1 MKKIFSLIIACFMA
15 LFSFASMSTI
25 TASADTVYSRDPV
38 NYIAFVNPSNPN
50 STTTLTASYSV
61 KYNPDVI
68 TYDGYVLSDW
78 YYDSFSISVSEQ
90 ADGWMLLTASAR
102 YKNPNSSTACP
113 NVFMLKFSAIDDI
126 SNVRSA
132 FNNEY
137 YNLYNHLADYYYNV
151 QSVGNKTSAVV
162 RAMGDI
168 DADFII
174 ESDDDCDE
182 ITKYI
187 ASLPSMVSP
196 GTLEFKLANVNFSA
210 YVDISDA
217 VLIASYAANS
227 ASYFWA
233 PVI

>member
-1 MKKIFSLIIACFMA
+1 MKKLFSVITACFMV
-15 LFSFASMSTI
+15 LITFAAMSSI
-25 TASADTVYSRDPV
+25 TASADTCYSRDPV

-113 NVFMLKFSAIDDI
+113 NVFMLKFSAIDEI

-151 QSVGNKTSAVV
+151 QSIGNKTSVVV

-174 ESDDDCDE
+174 ETSDHEE

-187 ASLPSMVSP
+187 VSFPSLVVP
-196 GTLEFKLANVNFSA
+196 GTLEFKLANVNFSS
-210 YVDISDA
+210 YVDVSDS
-217 VLIASYAANS
+217 VFIANYTTYYVD
-227 ASYFWA
+227 YFWA

>member
-1 MKKIFSLIIACFMA
+1 MKKLFSVITACFMV
-15 LFSFASMSTI
+15 LITFAAMSSI
-25 TASADTVYSRDPV
+25 TASADTCYSRDPV

-113 NVFMLKFSAIDDI
+113 NVFMLKFSAIDET

-151 QSVGNKTSAVV
+151 QSIGNKTSAVV

-174 ESDDDCDE
+174 ETSDHEE

-187 ASLPSMVSP
+187 ASLPSLVVP
-196 GTLEFKLANVNFSA
+196 GTLEFKLANVNFSS
-210 YVDISDA
+210 YVDVSDS
-217 VLIASYAANS
+217 VFIANYTTYYVD
-227 ASYFWA
+227 YFWA

>member
-1 MKKIFSLIIACFMA
+1 MKKLFSVITACFMV
-15 LFSFASMSTI
+15 LFTFAAMSSI
-25 TASADTVYSRDPV
+25 TASADTCYSRDPV

-113 NVFMLKFSAIDDI
+113 NVFMLKFSAIDEI

-151 QSVGNKTSAVV
+151 QSIGNKTSAVV

-174 ESDDDCDE
+174 ETSDHEE

-187 ASLPSMVSP
+187 ASLSSLVVP
-196 GTLEFKLANVNFSA
+196 GTLEFKLANVNFSS
-210 YVDISDA
+210 YVDVSDS
-217 VLIASYAANS
+217 VFIANYTTYYVD
-227 ASYFWA
+227 YFWA

>member
-1 MKKIFSLIIACFMA
+1 MKKLFSVITACFMV
-15 LFSFASMSTI
+15 LFTFAAMSSI
-25 TASADTVYSRDPV
+25 TASADTCYSRDPV

-113 NVFMLKFSAIDDI
+113 NVFMLKFSAIDEI

-151 QSVGNKTSAVV
+151 QSIGNKTSAVV

-174 ESDDDCDE
+174 ETSDHEE

-187 ASLPSMVSP
+187 ASLPSLVVP
-196 GTLEFKLANVNFSA
+196 GTLEFKLANVNFSS
-210 YVDISDA
+210 YVDVSDS
-217 VLIASYAANS
+217 VFIANYTTYYVD
-227 ASYFWA
+227 YFWA